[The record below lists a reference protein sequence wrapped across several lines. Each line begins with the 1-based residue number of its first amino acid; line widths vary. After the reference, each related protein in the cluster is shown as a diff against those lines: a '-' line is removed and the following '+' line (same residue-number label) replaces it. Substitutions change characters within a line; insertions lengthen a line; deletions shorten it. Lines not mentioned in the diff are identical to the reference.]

1 MVALLK
7 DGERV
12 AGAFAYER
20 ERGRFKVFKAKAIV
34 LATGGIG
41 RAYKITSNSWEYT
54 GDGHA
59 LGYYAGAELIDM
71 EFIQFH
77 PTGMVWPPSVKGI
90 LVTEG
95 VRGEGGI
102 LTNKDGKRFMFDEIP
117 EAYKAQTADSPE
129 EGWRYCQGDKNARR
143 PPELLTRDHVARCIV
158 REIKAGRGT
167 PHGGVYLDIAW
178 LKDKV
183 PNSVEHIKKK
193 LPSMYHQFKQ
203 LADID
208 ITREPMEVGPTTH
221 YIMGGVRVDSDTQMS
236 RVPGLFAAGEC
247 AAGINGA
254 NRLGGNSLSDL
265 LVFGKRAGEFAA
277 KYAKENSA
285 TQISTGQV
293 EEAAKTTLA
302 PFERGAKAAPSDA
315 GPYPIQQE
323 LQEMMQDLV
332 GIVRR
337 EDEMLRA
344 LEGIHKLWE
353 RAKKVGVYG
362 NREYNPG
369 WHTALDLTN
378 LLTAAEAVTRSAI
391 ERKESRGAQFREDY
405 MDKDRRVW
413 QGERCSAP
421 SGGWLNGSSP
431 RAYPG
436 NQAGPAA
443 NHPGNEMISLR

>member
-1 MVALLK
+1 
-7 DGERV
+7 
-12 AGAFAYER
+12 
-20 ERGRFKVFKAKAIV
+20 
-34 LATGGIG
+34 
-41 RAYKITSNSWEYT
+41 
-54 GDGHA
+54 
-59 LGYYAGAELIDM
+59 M

-77 PTGMVWPPSVKGI
+77 PTGMVWPPSVRGI

-117 EAYKAQTADSPE
+117 DAYKAQTADSPE

-265 LVFGKRAGEFAA
+265 IVFGKRAGEFAA
-277 KYAKENSA
+277 KFAKENSNMRINPD
-285 TQISTGQV
+285 QI
-293 EEAAKTTLA
+293 EEAARTALA
-302 PFERGAKAAPSDA
+302 PFERGAKTGASEP

-337 EDEMLRA
+337 EDEMVRA
-344 LEGIHKLWE
+344 LEGIQKLWE

-378 LLTAAEAVTRSAI
+378 LLTSAEAVTRSAI

-405 MDKDRRVW
+405 LNKDAALGKVNIVLRR
-413 QGERCSAP
+413 AAD
-421 SGGWLNGSSP
+421 GSMEVRREP
-431 RAYPG
+431 IPQIRPDL
-436 NQAGPAA
+436 QQIIE
-443 NHPGNEMISLR
+443 EMK